1 MERISLHSAQ
11 GQRPLPHNSHLKL
24 KHLSQA
30 QLRDR
35 GGGAAARIGS
45 VPIHTPISSTLL
57 LISHADA
64 FSGQLGS
71 SGWGREL
78 QKHSLSSL
86 LFCLIF
92 PHPTLGAQMG
102 ASTGDNLG
110 KGIKKGIGNPI
121 KSLKSPPALLSRAK
135 SPPSFRRLVP
145 PLFALWSP
153 PHTPSKRTLAH
164 HDLTLA
170 RGAGITP
177 GSRAGGAGRFTQA
190 RARSR
195 GGRGARSSLPVRA

>member
-153 PHTPSKRTLAH
+153 PPPT
-164 HDLTLA
+164 
-170 RGAGITP
+170 
-177 GSRAGGAGRFTQA
+177 F
-190 RARSR
+190 RSLVPPPPPTFLR
-195 GGRGARSSLPVRA
+195 LVPPPKKSFRRLVPPFSLSGPPPPPHFSSSGPPP